1 MINRILIRLKVVQIL
16 YSYLLTR
23 NDFRIDAAPENPTRD
38 KKFAYAVYLD
48 MLLLIAQM
56 SGIRTIRR
64 DGSMP
69 MVDTLPQL
77 VSNRVGRALIEDD
90 AVTGAATA
98 AHGNIK
104 LLDPLLQQ
112 LIDAIATSSAFRSYK
127 KIKNPD
133 LEDDVRLWA
142 TVLRT
147 IIAGNTAVQDALR
160 QSPNFTLAGLEKG
173 IEQAAATLES
183 YSHSRAAYLN
193 ATRTLDT
200 SLAKA
205 RELYM
210 SIFILIKELT
220 AYQLQQL
227 ENAKEKYLATPEEL
241 NPDMRFV
248 DNALA
253 AAIEKD
259 AELELFIKDNPV
271 SWADD
276 HTLLKRL
283 MEEILKSDIYR
294 NYMAAPAVSPELQ
307 ARADCDLWRELLK
320 NVIFRSDAFAE
331 AMEDR
336 SVFWNDDL
344 LIMGTFVLKSIRQAT
359 VNPDG
364 TVSLSLL
371 PMYKDEEDAGFG
383 ARLFRYAVDYRSQYR
398 SYIDACINAEQWDT
412 ERLAF
417 MDIVI
422 MTVAIAELVNFPE
435 IPLAVT
441 MNEYVEIANNYSTP
455 KSGQFIN
462 GILFAITER
471 LRTRGLLNK

>member
-23 NDFRIDAAPENPTRD
+23 NDFRIDAAPQNPTKD

-48 MLLLIAQM
+48 MLLLIAQL

-64 DGSMP
+64 DGSVP

-77 VSNRVGRALIEDD
+77 VSNRVGRALIEDE
-90 AVTGAATA
+90 AITGAATDPN
-98 AHGNIK
+98 GNIR
-104 LLDPLLQQ
+104 LLDPMLQM
-112 LIDAIATSSAFRSYK
+112 LVDSIATSSAFRTYK
-127 KIKNPD
+127 KIKSPD
-133 LEDDVRLWA
+133 LVDDVRLWA

-147 IIAGNTAVQDALR
+147 IIAGNTAIQDALR
-160 QSPNFTLAGLEKG
+160 NSPDFTLAGLEKG

-183 YSHSRAAYLN
+183 YSDSRATYLN
-193 ATRTLDT
+193 ATRTLET

-210 SIFILIKELT
+210 SIFVLIKELT
-220 AYQLQQL
+220 DYQLQRL
-227 ENAKEKYLATPEEL
+227 ESAKEKYLAAPEEL

-253 AAIEKD
+253 AAIESD
-259 AELELFIKDNPV
+259 TELASFLKDNPV
-271 SWADD
+271 SWAEDP
-276 HTLLKRL
+276 TLLKRL
-283 MEEILKSDIYR
+283 MEEIIKSELYQ

-320 NVIFRSDAFAE
+320 SVIFRSDAFAE
-331 AMEDR
+331 AMEER

-364 TVSLSLL
+364 TVKLNLL
-371 PMYKDEEDAGFG
+371 PMYKDEEDAVFG
-383 ARLFRYAVDYRSQYR
+383 ARLFRYAVDNRNQYR

-417 MDIVI
+417 MDIII
-422 MTVAIAELVNFPE
+422 MTVAIAELLNFPE

-441 MNEYVEIANNYSTP
+441 MNEYVEIANNYSTA

-471 LRTRGLLNK
+471 LRAQGLLNK

>member
-23 NDFRIDAAPENPTRD
+23 NDFRIDAAPQNPTKD

-48 MLLLIAQM
+48 MLLLIAQL

-64 DGSMP
+64 DGSVP

-77 VSNRVGRALIEDD
+77 VSNRVGRALMEDE
-90 AVTGAATA
+90 AITGAATDPN
-98 AHGNIK
+98 GNIK
-104 LLDPLLQQ
+104 FLDPLLQM
-112 LIDAIATSSAFRSYK
+112 LVDSIATSSAFRTYK
-127 KIKNPD
+127 KIKSPD

-147 IIAGNTAVQDALR
+147 IIAGNASIQDALR
-160 QSPNFTLAGLEKG
+160 NSPDFTLAGLEKG

-183 YSHSRAAYLN
+183 YSDSRAAYLN
-193 ATRTLDT
+193 ATRTLET

-210 SIFILIKELT
+210 SIFVLIKELT
-220 AYQLQQL
+220 DYQLQRL
-227 ENAKEKYLATPEEL
+227 ESAKEKYLAAPEEL

-253 AAIEKD
+253 AAIESD
-259 AELELFIKDNPV
+259 TELASFLKDNPV
-271 SWADD
+271 SWAEDP
-276 HTLLKRL
+276 TLLKRL
-283 MEEILKSDIYR
+283 MEEIIKSELYQ

-320 NVIFRSDAFAE
+320 SVIFRSDAFAE
-331 AMEDR
+331 AMEER

-344 LIMGTFVLKSIRQAT
+344 LIMGTFVLKSIRQAS

-364 TVSLSLL
+364 TVKLNLL
-371 PMYKDEEDAGFG
+371 PMYKDEEDAVFG
-383 ARLFRYAVDYRSQYR
+383 ARLFRYAVDNRNQYR

-417 MDIVI
+417 MDIII
-422 MTVAIAELVNFPE
+422 MTVAIAELLNFPE

-441 MNEYVEIANNYSTP
+441 MNEYVEIANNYSTA

-471 LRTRGLLNK
+471 LRAQGLLNK

>member
-23 NDFRIDAAPENPTRD
+23 NDFRIDAAPQNPTKD

-48 MLLLIAQM
+48 MLLLIAQL

-64 DGSMP
+64 DGSVP

-77 VSNRVGRALIEDD
+77 VSNRVGRALMEDE
-90 AVTGAATA
+90 AITGAATDPN
-98 AHGNIK
+98 GNIK
-104 LLDPLLQQ
+104 FLDPLLQM
-112 LIDAIATSSAFRSYK
+112 LVDSIATSSAFRTYK
-127 KIKNPD
+127 KIKSPD

-147 IIAGNTAVQDALR
+147 IIAGNASIQDALR
-160 QSPNFTLAGLEKG
+160 NSPDFTLAGLEKG

-183 YSHSRAAYLN
+183 YSDSRAAYLN
-193 ATRTLDT
+193 ATRTLET

-210 SIFILIKELT
+210 SIFVLIKELT
-220 AYQLQQL
+220 DYQLQRL
-227 ENAKEKYLATPEEL
+227 ESAKEKYLAAPEEL

-253 AAIEKD
+253 AAIESD
-259 AELELFIKDNPV
+259 TELASFLKDNPV
-271 SWADD
+271 SWAEDP
-276 HTLLKRL
+276 TLLKRL
-283 MEEILKSDIYR
+283 MEEIIKSELYQ

-320 NVIFRSDAFAE
+320 SVIFRSDAFAE
-331 AMEDR
+331 AMEER

-344 LIMGTFVLKSIRQAT
+344 LIMGTFVLKSIRQAS

-364 TVSLSLL
+364 TVKLNLL
-371 PMYKDEEDAGFG
+371 PMYKDEEDAVFG
-383 ARLFRYAVDYRSQYR
+383 ARLFRYAVDNRNQYR
-398 SYIDACINAEQWDT
+398 SYIEACINAEQWDT

-417 MDIVI
+417 MDIII
-422 MTVAIAELVNFPE
+422 MTVAIAELLNFPE

-441 MNEYVEIANNYSTP
+441 MNEYVEIANNYSTA

-471 LRTRGLLNK
+471 LRAQGLLNK